1 MPFSSFCADD
11 LSLVTRNLNSG
22 RYSHIKGTIRR
33 GACSVDYLHVI
44 LLPTMKTMFE
54 HVGKTEVGEDLLLG
68 HLQVTCY
75 RILNALYVLGTT
87 GRKHANR
94 PDLMEELNR

>member
-1 MPFSSFCADD
+1 MCE
-11 LSLVTRNLNSG
+11 
-22 RYSHIKGTIRR
+22 HISETG
-33 GACSVDYLHVI
+33 
-44 LLPTMKTMFE
+44 
-54 HVGKTEVGEDLLLG
+54 VGEDLLSG

-94 PDLMEELNR
+94 PKLMEELNQ